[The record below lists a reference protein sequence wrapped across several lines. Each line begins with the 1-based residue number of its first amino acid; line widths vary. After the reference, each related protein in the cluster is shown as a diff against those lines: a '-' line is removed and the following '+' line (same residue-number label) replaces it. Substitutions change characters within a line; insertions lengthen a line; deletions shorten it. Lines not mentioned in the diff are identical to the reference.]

1 MHDIFE
7 TTNKVQ
13 MNEGTDG
20 RAIALH
26 LFGPDAPTEADDTVV
41 ETIQIDWNGNLGDL
55 AKSLHQAA
63 AEAER
68 LNKEHKGMTF
78 EMSIEEM

>member
-20 RAIALH
+20 RAIAFH
-26 LFGPDAPTEADDTVV
+26 LFGPEAPEADDTVV
-41 ETIQIDWNGNLGDL
+41 ETIQIDWNGNLNDF
-55 AKSLHQAA
+55 AKSLRAAA

-68 LNKEHKGMTF
+68 LDREHKGMTF